1 MIKAFVLCAGLGT
14 RLRPLTLK
22 NPKALLP
29 VHDQPMVHH
38 IIKHLKTIGVGG
50 IVINTHYLASQFETS
65 IGDGSSFGLNI
76 EYSYEEEI
84 IDTGGGLKKVEYFLN
99 EDTFIVHNCDVI
111 TNVDL
116 AKMIAFH
123 KQNKNQITLLAST
136 NHDPKCL
143 CVDKTGRLEKIVFA
157 DSQEGSHTFCGIHIV
172 EPFIFKYIPAEKPI
186 SIIKVYNRL
195 LREGIPINV
204 FSLGDAFWQEIGSL
218 ESYEAI
224 NKKEIP

>member
-22 NPKALLP
+22 KPKALLP
-29 VHDQPMVHH
+29 IHGQPMVYH
-38 IIKHLKTIGVGG
+38 IINHLKATGSKD
-50 IVINTHYLASQFETS
+50 IVINTHYLASQLEKS

-84 IDTGGGLKKVEYFLN
+84 LDTGGGLKKVEYFLDN
-99 EDTFIVHNCDVI
+99 DTFIMHNCDVI

-116 AKMIAFH
+116 VKMIAFH
-123 KQNKNQITLLAST
+123 KQNKNQVTLLASAR
-136 NHDPKCL
+136 HDPKCL
-143 CVDKTGRLEKIVFA
+143 CVAETGRLEKIVFA

-172 EPFIFKYIPAEKPI
+172 EPFIFKHIPPEKPI
-186 SIIKVYNRL
+186 SIIKIYNKL
-195 LREGIPINV
+195 LAEGIPINI
-204 FSLGDAFWQEIGSL
+204 FSLGDAFWQEVGGL